1 MKKITTWIILSL
13 ALIHSV
19 DARERSQ
26 KAKDEFKYS
35 HPCPSNGNNHGACP
49 GYVIDHI
56 TALACGGADEPSNM
70 QWQSVAEGKAK
81 DKWERKGC
89 ATGKNAAN
97 DETFNSGYQTGP
109 RGGCYTY
116 SSSGKKKYVDH
127 SFCGR

>member
-1 MKKITTWIILSL
+1 MIKILTWATLSF
-13 ALIHSV
+13 ALINSV

-26 KAKDEFKYS
+26 KAKDDFKYS
-35 HPCPSNGNNHGACP
+35 HPCPSNGKNHGACP

-56 TALACGGADEPSNM
+56 TALACGGADAPSNM
-70 QWQSVAEGKAK
+70 QWQSVSEGKAK

-89 ATGKNAAN
+89 ATGKKAAN
-97 DETFNSGYQTGP
+97 DETFSSGYQTGS

-116 SSSGKKKYVDH
+116 SASGKKKYVDH